1 MGRGCVGSHGRDH
14 AHSGGDDNATT
25 AVTLLASDALGV
37 GAYSGAQALAAV
49 GGDGLCFAASL
60 TFVGGAARFCAGRRP
75 AHRGCGVAHARSSG
89 AVRRNENQELQ
100 GHAAFVRSGYH
111 SESQDVR

>member
-37 GAYSGAQALAAV
+37 GAYSGAQALAA
-49 GGDGLCFAASL
+49 LA
-60 TFVGGAARFCAGRRP
+60 FVGGAARFCAGCRP
-75 AHRGCGVAHARSSG
+75 AGSPWLRVWSTRDLL
-89 AVRRNENQELQ
+89 EQ
-100 GHAAFVRSGYH
+100 
-111 SESQDVR
+111 